1 MMFDSHRKDGNQGLH
16 VKHGH
21 MVNYQMLE
29 RTWYPFVLGKQV
41 ERRTPSLKMQI
52 KFFLLLQGV
61 GLNWTNRSSQR
72 PTSLG
77 LQDACLMYII
87 IIQVVS
93 AREKAFIYN
102 EKLFFY
108 VMQNFGTLIFTPF
121 HHKQVMFQGCPKSA
135 VPNLSVDQLLHVNC
149 ECFK

>member
-1 MMFDSHRKDGNQGLH
+1 MESFILLLLFDLGNARLVVVTVFGLYISRDCSMMFDSHRKDGNQGLH

-29 RTWYPFVLGKQV
+29 RTWYHFVLGKQV

-52 KFFLLLQGV
+52 KFFLLLLQGV

-102 EKLFFY
+102 ENLFF
-108 VMQNFGTLIFTPF
+108 M
-121 HHKQVMFQGCPKSA
+121 
-135 VPNLSVDQLLHVNC
+135 
-149 ECFK
+149 